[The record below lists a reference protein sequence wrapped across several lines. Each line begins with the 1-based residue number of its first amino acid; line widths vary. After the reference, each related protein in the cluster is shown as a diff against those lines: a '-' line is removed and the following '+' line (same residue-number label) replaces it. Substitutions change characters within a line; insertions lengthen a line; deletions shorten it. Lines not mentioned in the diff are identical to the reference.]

1 MFNKE
6 AVTIIL
12 WYAMCIFVNIS
23 VSQSV
28 PDNYLRSNSVIVL
41 VLTYGSIIALYS
53 FLGLFAD
60 VFIGRYRLIQFS
72 LRVQWIVVLVSTFIT
87 ADCSQSTSF
96 QLGYKACCTQLCLS

>member
-12 WYAMCIFVNIS
+12 WYATCIFVEIS

-28 PDNYLRSNSVIVL
+28 PDNYLGSNSVIVL
-41 VLTYGSIIALYS
+41 VLTYSSIIALYS

-60 VFIGRYRLIQFS
+60 VLNRKIQTDT
-72 LRVQWIVVLVSTFIT
+72 V
-87 ADCSQSTSF
+87 
-96 QLGYKACCTQLCLS
+96 

>member
-12 WYAMCIFVNIS
+12 WYATCIFVKIS

-28 PDNYLRSNSVIVL
+28 PDNYLGSNSVIVL
-41 VLTYGSIIALYS
+41 VLTYSSIIALYS

-60 VFIGRYRLIQFS
+60 VLNRKIQTDT
-72 LRVQWIVVLVSTFIT
+72 V
-87 ADCSQSTSF
+87 
-96 QLGYKACCTQLCLS
+96 